1 MSSDTRERLLTA
13 TIEVLAGPGVAG
25 ASARTVAAAADV
37 SQALVFYHFGSMP
50 ELVAAATRLST
61 EQAIEHYRPAM
72 AEADSLADLLAVGRR
87 LHAEA
92 SERGAVRVMAQ
103 LLAAG
108 QADDAYAAVA
118 RDCLELWFE
127 AVASAVRR
135 LLAGSLIEDLVNVGT
150 LSRAIGASFIGL
162 ELYQGVDAAGAEA
175 ALDSLAGLGVL
186 LDVLEGLGPVERSLL
201 SRRIKATQA
210 RRH

>member
-1 MSSDTRERLLTA
+1 MASDTRERLLA
-13 TIEVLAGPGVAG
+13 AAIEVLAGPGVAA
-25 ASARTVAAAADV
+25 ASARTVAAAAGV
-37 SQALVFYHFGSMP
+37 NQALVFYHFGSMP
-50 ELVAAATRLST
+50 ELVGAATRLST
-61 EQAIEHYRPAM
+61 VRAIEHYRPAM
-72 AEADSLADLLAVGRR
+72 DEAHTLAELLAVGRR
-87 LHAEA
+87 LHAEE

-108 QADDAYAAVA
+108 QADDAYAVVA
-118 RDCLELWFE
+118 RECLELWFT

-135 LLAGSLIEDLVNVGT
+135 LLAGSLIEELVDIET
-150 LSRAIGASFIGL
+150 LATSIGASFIGL